1 MVTMVDQVDMA
12 DMAGMAQVGVGHW
25 VEVVLRPH
33 GDLAK
38 RVETRSLRENDTCPS
53 HARPFL
59 KKLLSPI

>member
-1 MVTMVDQVDMA
+1 MAAIGMIPADTMVDMA
-12 DMAGMAQVGVGHW
+12 NMVGVGHW